1 MQQDGP
7 VTTNPSE
14 LLRGVV
20 REIEAHVAAGGWDQP
35 ARLFAL
41 VRTAALVA
49 DEPQLAQ
56 ALGITAG
63 PDDGPETLTPVEQDE
78 LPAHE
83 SLEDLLAGI
92 GWPDA
97 VVGAAIVVERVVL
110 PPEVERELPE
120 DEGAAL
126 QVLAEHPDRQEMRL
140 AVAVLR
146 DGSRFCALRLRAHD
160 DAADVVEGED
170 LVPSL
175 ADALAATLED

>member
-7 VTTNPSE
+7 VTTHQAE

-56 ALGITAG
+56 ALGIAAG
-63 PDDGPETLTPVEQDE
+63 PDDDTATLTPVEQDE
-78 LPAHE
+78 LPAYE
-83 SLEDLLAGI
+83 SLEDLLA
-92 GWPDA
+92 
-97 VVGAAIVVERVVL
+97 VVGTAITVERVVL
-110 PPEVERELPE
+110 PTEVERELPQ

-126 QVLAEHPDRQEMRL
+126 QILAEHPDRQEMRL

-146 DGSRFCALRLRAHD
+146 DGSRYCALRLRAHD
-160 DAADVVEGED
+160 EAADVIEGAD